1 VFRHEQRDLAT
12 LLVVTEKGRGKR
24 TAIDDYR
31 FQTRGGMG
39 VINVRINEQ
48 TGKVVA
54 IKGVLA
60 DDELML
66 MTRNG
71 VVNRQRVSE
80 IRVIGRAT
88 QGVRVLALDEGDV
101 LVDVA
106 RVVPD
111 DESEN
116 GEDADLPPTSPPPD
130 TESRLGGIV
139 DVGDATQTPGDEEMQ
154 SDE

>member
-1 VFRHEQRDLAT
+1 
-12 LLVVTEKGRGKR
+12 
-24 TAIDDYR
+24 
-31 FQTRGGMG
+31 
-39 VINVRINEQ
+39 
-48 TGKVVA
+48 
-54 IKGVLA
+54 
-60 DDELML
+60 
-66 MTRNG
+66 
-71 VVNRQRVSE
+71 VNRQRVSE

-116 GEDADLPPTSPPPD
+116 GEDADLPPASPPPD

-139 DVGDATQTPGDEEMQ
+139 DVGDATQTPRDEEMQ